1 MVQFRLEARAIGVK
15 ESEERLKALEADL
28 PKAMFDGVRRSTLIA
43 ERAVKRQIKTRQ
55 GWTARTG
62 TFAAS
67 FTSAA
72 LVEKVA
78 GKSTIL
84 GVVGSAHPASRIQ
97 ERGGT
102 IRAKRTRNL
111 AIPISDLA
119 RKRRPRDFPDLFVFI
134 STKGKGKALLA
145 REIGKN
151 ADGTARL
158 EFLYVLKPSVRL
170 KKTRYF
176 SKAIKGVEGQ
186 IVALV
191 GGRIG
196 VVVGNS

>member
-1 MVQFRLEARAIGVK
+1 MAKFRLEAKAIGVK
-15 ESEERLKALEADL
+15 ESEERLKALEADI
-28 PKAMFDGVRRSTLIA
+28 PKVMFDSVRKSTLIA
-43 ERAVKRQIKTRQ
+43 ERAVKLQIKTRM
-55 GWTARTG
+55 GWRARTG

-72 LVEKVA
+72 LVEKVGGNSA
-78 GKSTIL
+78 VI

-119 RKRRPRDFPDLFVFI
+119 RKRRPRDFPDLFVVV
-134 STKGKGKALLA
+134 SKKGKGQALLA
-145 REIGKN
+145 RAIGTN
-151 ADGTARL
+151 ADGSVRL
-158 EFLYVLKPSVRL
+158 EFHYVLKPSVRL

-176 SKAIKGVEGQ
+176 SKAIAGVEGE
-186 IVALV
+186 IIALV